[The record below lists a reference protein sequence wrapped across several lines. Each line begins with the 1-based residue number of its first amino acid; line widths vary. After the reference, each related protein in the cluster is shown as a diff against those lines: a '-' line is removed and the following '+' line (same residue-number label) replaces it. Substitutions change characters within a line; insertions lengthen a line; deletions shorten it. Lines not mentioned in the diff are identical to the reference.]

1 MAPVAQ
7 IPAERA
13 HAARLGTVL
22 RRRLGADWHLGHLF
36 VLPMVVMVLA
46 LVAYPFCYAAY
57 LSLTRKYVG
66 VPPVFVGFENYVRL
80 AYDGFFRRAVWNS
93 FVFTFASVGFKLVL
107 GMVMALVLTSRIR
120 YRNLFTGLLLIPW
133 VAPTVVSALNFLW
146 IFDASL
152 GVLNYLLVRVFR
164 ILPQGVGWLSEAG
177 TAMASVIFVNVW
189 RGFPFF
195 GISFLAGLKAIP
207 GELYEAAAVD
217 GANIAQRF
225 RHVTLPSLR
234 NIIIIVMLLSTIW
247 TFNDFAIVYI
257 LTKGGPGGA
266 TQVLPV
272 LTYEIAFG
280 AQRLGEAIAVALYML
295 PALALVIIV
304 LARYMRRGRA
314 REEGAVGRRLGAR
327 APTMGSDGLPR
338 GLLVGVGFPFSWM
351 TVTSFKGEEQM
362 RSLVSMFWP
371 RPLVLDNYR
380 QLLGKTDFIAWYG
393 NSVTVAVSSTL
404 LAAAIGTIGAYAL
417 ARLSFLGR
425 AFMSSAVLITYL
437 VPPSILF
444 IPLYAQMRNLG
455 LADSLAGLIAAYP
468 SFTVPFVTWLLMS
481 YFESIPVELEEAAMI
496 DGATRFG
503 AFRRIIL
510 PLAAPGVLA
519 ASLYAFTQ
527 AW

>member
-1 MAPVAQ
+1 MATVAQ
-7 IPAERA
+7 IPVERA
-13 HAARLGTVL
+13 RAARPGTTL
-22 RRRLGADWHLGHLF
+22 RRRLGADWHLGYLF

-66 VPPVFVGFENYVRL
+66 VPPVYVGFENYVRL

-152 GVLNYLLVRVFR
+152 GVLNYLLVKVFR
-164 ILPQGVGWLSEAG
+164 ILPQGVGWLSEPG
-177 TAMASVIFVNVW
+177 TAMASVIFVNIW

-207 GELYEAAAVD
+207 GEQYEAAAVD
-217 GANIAQRF
+217 GANIVQRF
-225 RHVTLPSLR
+225 RHVTLPALR

-272 LTYEIAFG
+272 FTYEMAFG

-295 PALALVIIV
+295 PALAMVIIV
-304 LARYMRRGRA
+304 LSRYMRRSHA
-314 REEGAVGRRLGAR
+314 
-327 APTMGSDGLPR
+327 
-338 GLLVGVGFPFSWM
+338 
-351 TVTSFKGEEQM
+351 K
-362 RSLVSMFWP
+362 
-371 RPLVLDNYR
+371 
-380 QLLGKTDFIAWYG
+380 
-393 NSVTVAVSSTL
+393 
-404 LAAAIGTIGAYAL
+404 
-417 ARLSFLGR
+417 
-425 AFMSSAVLITYL
+425 
-437 VPPSILF
+437 
-444 IPLYAQMRNLG
+444 
-455 LADSLAGLIAAYP
+455 
-468 SFTVPFVTWLLMS
+468 
-481 YFESIPVELEEAAMI
+481 
-496 DGATRFG
+496 
-503 AFRRIIL
+503 
-510 PLAAPGVLA
+510 
-519 ASLYAFTQ
+519 
-527 AW
+527 